1 MSASDLPIVVSR
13 ATFLG
18 LRWRAT
24 ELLKKK
30 TEELYVLIPKMVDL
44 FEGIDDTKMER
55 LAEQLVEMMEVS
67 TDVLLTKSMK
77 HYGQLRLQCIKL
89 QGDAFVDSLAW
100 LQED

>member
-1 MSASDLPIVVSR
+1 M
-13 ATFLG
+13 
-18 LRWRAT
+18 
-24 ELLKKK
+24 
-30 TEELYVLIPKMVDL
+30 EELYVLIPKMVDL